1 MAGGGRDPGR
11 SVTSRVL
18 AVLSAFDDG
27 HPRLGLSEIA
37 RRSGLPVSTVS
48 RLLAELV
55 AGGAPAAAR
64 AGGGGGPGPPA
75 GPALRGRPAAVAAG
89 PAGPGEPGAA

>member
-1 MAGGGRDPGR
+1 MAGRGRDPGR

-18 AVLSAFDDG
+18 AVLAAFDDG
-27 HPRLGLSEIA
+27 HPRLRLSEVA

-55 AGGAPAAAR
+55 AVVSRMGSRRPWSAR
-64 AGGGGGPGPPA
+64 AAGTPGP
-75 GPALRGRPAAVAAG
+75 RRTR
-89 PAGPGEPGAA
+89 EMS